1 MPAPPAPAGL
11 ARPGKIKI
19 MDYGFPEQNI
29 YSPQTSLNLEL
40 APWLVYLIWAIII
53 LFFLL
58 FLARVIKFFYNRNR
72 AFDHIIF
79 SVRLPK
85 ERPGEKEENFDVQHL
100 HEEIAKGETVFAGVG
115 GLRAQRG
122 ILPWLLG
129 RDDHFS
135 FEIVAREKKIC
146 FYAVAPR
153 KMGRYLEQQI
163 NAHYPEA
170 VIEEVEDYNIFTP
183 RGEILAGSLK
193 TDRSFIFPIKTYK
206 KQETDPM
213 NSIINVMSKLEADES
228 IAIQYVV
235 RSAKDVWHKK
245 AGAIVREVAGG
256 KSMAEALKLNKVT
269 KVISAVGDLA
279 QMAKPLSEAER
290 QKQFNMTSKT
300 SALEQEMLKE
310 IEEKNAKAG
319 LDVNLRI
326 VVSAKNKGQ
335 AAMFLANMAS
345 ALRQYNYFEYGNNF
359 KNKLARGNQNRIIND
374 FIYRRFQ
381 EKISFLLNTEEL
393 VSLFHFPLKYTET
406 PNILWLTAKYAAA
419 PPNTP
424 DEGIIL
430 GENVYRGVIKEIK
443 IKREDRRRHFY
454 VIGKSGTGKSQ
465 FIASLAIQDIING
478 EGVAVLDPHG
488 DLIQDI
494 LCRIPPERVEDVVL
508 FSPADLERPL
518 ALNLVE
524 YDPRYPE
531 QKTFVINE
539 LIKIFDK
546 LYDLKSTGGPI
557 FEQYMRN
564 ALLLIMADPAS
575 GSTLMEVPKVLS
587 DPAFRKMKLERCSDP
602 TVVDFW
608 KQEAEKAGGEAA
620 LANVVPYITSKLTQF
635 ISNDTMRPIIGQQKS
650 SFNVRDIMDKQKIL
664 LIDLSKGRVGE
675 MNAFLLGMILI
686 SKILMSAL
694 SRTDMPLEKRKD
706 FYLYIDEFQN
716 FTTDSICS
724 ILSEARK
731 YGLNLII
738 AHQYLGQLVKNK
750 DTTIKDAVFGNV
762 GTWALF
768 KVGSED
774 AEVMEKE
781 FSPVFNQYDLIN
793 VDKYTAYV
801 KLLIDNAASRPFSM
815 KTLWPLP
822 GEAREDLANRIKS
835 LSRLK
840 YGQDR
845 NIIEAEI
852 AQRAKVAGSLPE
864 K

>member
-1 MPAPPAPAGL
+1 
-11 ARPGKIKI
+11 
-19 MDYGFPEQNI
+19 MDYGFPQQNI
-29 YSPQTSLNLEL
+29 YSPPANLSLEL

-53 LFFLL
+53 LFILL

-335 AAMFLANMAS
+335 AAMFLDNMAS

>member
-1 MPAPPAPAGL
+1 
-11 ARPGKIKI
+11 
-19 MDYGFPEQNI
+19 
-29 YSPQTSLNLEL
+29 
-40 APWLVYLIWAIII
+40 
-53 LFFLL
+53 
-58 FLARVIKFFYNRNR
+58 
-72 AFDHIIF
+72 
-79 SVRLPK
+79 
-85 ERPGEKEENFDVQHL
+85 
-100 HEEIAKGETVFAGVG
+100 
-115 GLRAQRG
+115 
-122 ILPWLLG
+122 
-129 RDDHFS
+129 
-135 FEIVAREKKIC
+135 
-146 FYAVAPR
+146 
-153 KMGRYLEQQI
+153 
-163 NAHYPEA
+163 
-170 VIEEVEDYNIFTP
+170 
-183 RGEILAGSLK
+183 
-193 TDRSFIFPIKTYK
+193 
-206 KQETDPM
+206 
-213 NSIINVMSKLEADES
+213 
-228 IAIQYVV
+228 
-235 RSAKDVWHKK
+235 
-245 AGAIVREVAGG
+245 
-256 KSMAEALKLNKVT
+256 MAEALKLNKVT

-335 AAMFLANMAS
+335 AAMFLDNMAS